1 MKRMKKITLMAL
13 SLLLALGLA
22 ACELPMMGFD
32 DYDVSRY
39 IQAYLDSSYRDS
51 HDKFI
56 TITQS
61 EMSEAQQNHI
71 TTVENAAINF
81 CNAYSVSPNEEQLA
95 ALHEVM
101 DQALL
106 QAKYTVKEEQ
116 KVSTGYYIEVE
127 VTPIAS
133 FAGLQSQIAQL
144 RTQAQEEAAEAN
156 APAPSTAPLIGD
168 DADDGEDDDW
178 DDWGDE
184 EEPTPTPEPT
194 PSPTPAPH
202 VDAGK
207 LFVDKVV
214 ALCQSQL
221 TSLTFDSQTVVI
233 ALDILQSDQGD
244 LQLDLNQIDAIDKTV
259 LRFE

>member
-1 MKRMKKITLMAL
+1 MKTIKKISIMAI
-13 SLLLALGLA
+13 SVLLALHLA

-39 IQAYLDSSYRDS
+39 IQAYLDSSYLNS

-56 TITQS
+56 AITQE
-61 EMSEAQQNHI
+61 EMDSAQQNNI

-81 CNAYSVSPNEEQLA
+81 CNTYGISPDEEQMA

-101 DQALL
+101 GKALL

-127 VTPIAS
+127 VTPIIS
-133 FAGLQSQIAQL
+133 FMGLGDQISQL

-156 APAPSTAPLIGD
+156 APTPSAAPPVGD
-168 DADDGEDDDW
+168 DGDDDDDW
-178 DDWGDE
+178 DEWGDE
-184 EEPTPTPEPT
+184 AEPTPT
-194 PSPTPAPH
+194 PSPTPSPAPQ

-214 ALCQSQL
+214 EFCQGQAN
-221 TSLTFDSQTVVI
+221 SLAFDSQPVVI

-244 LQLDLNQIDAIDKTV
+244 LQLDLNQIDQIDKTV